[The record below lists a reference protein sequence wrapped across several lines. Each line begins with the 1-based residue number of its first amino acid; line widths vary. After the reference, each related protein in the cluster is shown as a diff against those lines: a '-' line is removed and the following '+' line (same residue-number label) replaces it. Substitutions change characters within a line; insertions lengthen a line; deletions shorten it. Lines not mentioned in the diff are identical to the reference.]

1 MMMNELKMTEI
12 KTLSWTE
19 LEMLVNDLK
28 KKHTNKLLTD
38 VETKILKGIFDDKK
52 YADLAE
58 EIRQEE
64 QSIKNAAYDLFK
76 ILSEQTGEKIGK
88 SNLIT
93 ALARYRDNSQ
103 TFDHNNKPQTQQSNK
118 VLELVIE
125 VGIDDLTP
133 EKIDKI
139 NNLIQKIARDNTIK
153 PIMKLKGS
161 IRLFLEGS
169 EDGLQ
174 RLADLHQS
182 GELQAL
188 LNELKSDDIP
198 EIIVKKAEFTTDAK
212 VIEKD
217 ELIKAIRE
225 GTIDKTTLRF
235 VDLSGA
241 ILIGAILSEANLR
254 GANLKGAD
262 LRRAFLRKANLSGA
276 DLRGAILSGANL
288 SGADLR
294 GADLRRAFLSE
305 ADLSGADLR
314 GAKLWGANLSGAI
327 KVLELVIEVGI
338 DDLTPEKIDKINN
351 LIQKIARDETIKPI
365 MKPKGSIRL
374 FLEGSEDGLQRLADL
389 HQSGELQALLNELK
403 SDDIPEII
411 VKKAEFTTDAKVIEK
426 DELIKAIREGT
437 IDKTTLRFV
446 DLSGA
451 ILIGAILSEANLRG
465 ANLSDAI
472 LSDAILSD
480 ANLRWANLR
489 GANLIEANLIE
500 ANLSGADLS
509 GADLRKANLSD
520 AILIEANLSGAN
532 LSGAKLREADLRKAN
547 LSGAD
552 LWGANLIEAD
562 LRGAFLSEANLSEAI
577 LSGAKVENAIFIG
590 ATGITP
596 EQKQDLIRRGAIFG
610 DTSNDRSKVLV

>member
-19 LEMLVNDLK
+19 LERLVNDLK
-28 KKHTNKLLTD
+28 KKHTKKGLTD
-38 VETKILKGIFDDKK
+38 VETKILKGIFEDKK
-52 YADLAE
+52 YADLTE
-58 EIRQEE
+58 EIGQEE
-64 QSIKNAAYDLFK
+64 QSIKNAASSLFK
-76 ILSEQTGEKIGK
+76 ILSEQTGEKIGSK
-88 SNLIT
+88 NLIT

-103 TFDHNNKPQTQQSNK
+103 TFDHNNKPQPQQSDR

-212 VIEKD
+212 VIEKA

-225 GTIDKTTLRF
+225 GTIDKKTLQQ

-241 ILIGAILSEANLR
+241 FLSGADLRGANLIGANLKGANLR
-254 GANLKGAD
+254 GANLSDAD
-262 LRRAFLRKANLSGA
+262 LRGANLSDADLRGANLRGANLSDA

-288 SGADLR
+288 R
-294 GADLRRAFLSE
+294 
-305 ADLSGADLR
+305 
-314 GAKLWGANLSGAI
+314 GANLS
-327 KVLELVIEVGI
+327 V
-338 DDLTPEKIDKINN
+338 
-351 LIQKIARDETIKPI
+351 
-365 MKPKGSIRL
+365 
-374 FLEGSEDGLQRLADL
+374 ADL
-389 HQSGELQALLNELK
+389 
-403 SDDIPEII
+403 I
-411 VKKAEFTTDAKVIEK
+411 
-426 DELIKAIREGT
+426 
-437 IDKTTLRFV
+437 
-446 DLSGA
+446 
-451 ILIGAILSEANLRG
+451 G
-465 ANLSDAI
+465 ANLSDADLRGAFLSGANLSRAN
-472 LSDAILSD
+472 LSDADLSD
-480 ANLRWANLR
+480 ADLSDADLSRAILSGAILSGAILSKANLSDADLRGAILSWAILSWANLR
-489 GANLIEANLIE
+489 GAN
-500 ANLSGADLS
+500 
-509 GADLRKANLSD
+509 
-520 AILIEANLSGAN
+520 
-532 LSGAKLREADLRKAN
+532 
-547 LSGAD
+547 
-552 LWGANLIEAD
+552 
-562 LRGAFLSEANLSEAI
+562 LSEANLSEAI
-577 LSGAKVENAIFIG
+577 LSGANLSWANLRGANLSGADLSGADLSGAEVENAIFIN
-590 ATGITP
+590 ATAITP

>member
-1 MMMNELKMTEI
+1 MINELKMTEI
-12 KTLSWTE
+12 KPLSWTE

-93 ALARYRDNSQ
+93 ALARWYRDNSQ

-118 VLELVIE
+118 VLELVME

-174 RLADLHQS
+174 SLADLHQS
-182 GELQAL
+182 GELQAR

-198 EIIVKKAEFTTDAK
+198 EIIVTKAEFTTDAK
-212 VIEKD
+212 VIEKA

-225 GTIDKTTLRF
+225 GTIDKTTLQQ
-235 VDLSGA
+235 VDL
-241 ILIGAILSEANLR
+241 R
-254 GANLKGAD
+254 
-262 LRRAFLRKANLSGA
+262 
-276 DLRGAILSGANL
+276 
-288 SGADLR
+288 GADLR
-294 GADLRRAFLSE
+294 GADLIWAFLS
-305 ADLSGADLR
+305 
-314 GAKLWGANLSGAI
+314 
-327 KVLELVIEVGI
+327 
-338 DDLTPEKIDKINN
+338 
-351 LIQKIARDETIKPI
+351 
-365 MKPKGSIRL
+365 
-374 FLEGSEDGLQRLADL
+374 
-389 HQSGELQALLNELK
+389 
-403 SDDIPEII
+403 
-411 VKKAEFTTDAKVIEK
+411 
-426 DELIKAIREGT
+426 
-437 IDKTTLRFV
+437 
-446 DLSGA
+446 
-451 ILIGAILSEANLRG
+451 
-465 ANLSDAI
+465 
-472 LSDAILSD
+472 
-480 ANLRWANLR
+480 
-489 GANLIEANLIE
+489 
-500 ANLSGADLS
+500 
-509 GADLRKANLSD
+509 
-520 AILIEANLSGAN
+520 EANLSGAN
-532 LSGAKLREADLRKAN
+532 LSDANLRGADLRGADLSGAILRRAFLSGAILSDAN

-552 LWGANLIEAD
+552 LSD
-562 LRGAFLSEANLSEAI
+562 ANLSAAEV
-577 LSGAKVENAIFIG
+577 KKAIFID

-610 DTSNDRSKVLV
+610 DTSNEASKEINNKLIESIKKPNLPQPIFERTNQKEADLSGAFLRGAKLRGYILSAAILKRADLRGANLIEADLSAAILIEANLSDAKLSGANLRGAILIEADLSKADLSGADLSGANLSGADLRRADLSDANLSAAEVKNAIFIDATGITPEQKQDLIRRGAIFGDNSNDRSKVLV

>member
-1 MMMNELKMTEI
+1 MMINELKMTEI
-12 KTLSWTE
+12 KPPSWTE

-93 ALARYRDNSQ
+93 ALARWYRDNSQ

-198 EIIVKKAEFTTDAK
+198 EIVVTKAEFTTDAK
-212 VIEKD
+212 VIEKA

-225 GTIDKTTLRF
+225 GTIDKTTLQQ
-235 VDLSGA
+235 VDLSGAILRGA
-241 ILIGAILSEANLR
+241 ILIGAILR
-254 GANLKGAD
+254 G
-262 LRRAFLRKANLSGA
+262 ANLSGA
-276 DLRGAILSGANL
+276 NLSDAILRGAILSRAFL
-288 SGADLR
+288 SG
-294 GADLRRAFLSE
+294 AFLSE
-305 ADLSGADLR
+305 ADLSGADL
-314 GAKLWGANLSGAI
+314 SG
-327 KVLELVIEVGI
+327 
-338 DDLTPEKIDKINN
+338 
-351 LIQKIARDETIKPI
+351 
-365 MKPKGSIRL
+365 
-374 FLEGSEDGLQRLADL
+374 
-389 HQSGELQALLNELK
+389 
-403 SDDIPEII
+403 
-411 VKKAEFTTDAKVIEK
+411 
-426 DELIKAIREGT
+426 
-437 IDKTTLRFV
+437 
-446 DLSGA
+446 
-451 ILIGAILSEANLRG
+451 ANLRG
-465 ANLSDAI
+465 ANLSEAD
-472 LSDAILSD
+472 LSEADLSEADLSEADLSGANLID
-480 ANLRWANLR
+480 ANLRRANLIKANLR
-489 GANLIEANLIE
+489 RANLIEAI
-500 ANLSGADLS
+500 LSEADLS
-509 GADLRKANLSD
+509 GANLRRANLIK
-520 AILIEANLSGAN
+520 AILIEAI
-532 LSGAKLREADLRKAN
+532 
-547 LSGAD
+547 
-552 LWGANLIEAD
+552 LIEAD
-562 LRGAFLSEANLSEAI
+562 LRGADLRWANLSEADI
-577 LSGAKVENAIFIG
+577 ENAIFID

>member
-28 KKHTNKLLTD
+28 KKHTNKGLTD
-38 VETKILKGIFDDKK
+38 LETTILRGIFDDKT
-52 YADLAE
+52 YRDLAE

-88 SNLIT
+88 TNLIT

-103 TFDHNNKPQTQQSNK
+103 TFDHNNKPQSQQSDR

-125 VGIDDLTP
+125 VDIDDLTP

-198 EIIVKKAEFTTDAK
+198 EIIVTKAEFTTDAK
-212 VIEKD
+212 VIEKA

-225 GTIDKTTLRF
+225 GTIDKTTLQQ

-241 ILIGAILSEANLR
+241 FLSGANLR
-254 GANLKGAD
+254 GAILRGAI
-262 LRRAFLRKANLSGA
+262 
-276 DLRGAILSGANL
+276 LRGAILSWANLSWANLSGANLSKAFLWTAKLSWAYLWGANL
-288 SGADLR
+288 SGAN
-294 GADLRRAFLSE
+294 LSE
-305 ADLSGADLR
+305 ADLSGA
-314 GAKLWGANLSGAI
+314 NLS
-327 KVLELVIEVGI
+327 E
-338 DDLTPEKIDKINN
+338 
-351 LIQKIARDETIKPI
+351 
-365 MKPKGSIRL
+365 
-374 FLEGSEDGLQRLADL
+374 
-389 HQSGELQALLNELK
+389 
-403 SDDIPEII
+403 
-411 VKKAEFTTDAKVIEK
+411 
-426 DELIKAIREGT
+426 
-437 IDKTTLRFV
+437 
-446 DLSGA
+446 
-451 ILIGAILSEANLRG
+451 
-465 ANLSDAI
+465 
-472 LSDAILSD
+472 
-480 ANLRWANLR
+480 
-489 GANLIEANLIE
+489 
-500 ANLSGADLS
+500 ADLS
-509 GADLRKANLSD
+509 GANLR
-520 AILIEANLSGAN
+520 G
-532 LSGAKLREADLRKAN
+532 AN

-577 LSGAKVENAIFIG
+577 LSGAKVENAIFID

-610 DTSNDRSKVLV
+610 DNSNDRSKVLV

>member
-1 MMMNELKMTEI
+1 MMINELKMTEI
-12 KTLSWTE
+12 KPLSWTE

-28 KKHTNKLLTD
+28 KEHTNKGLTD
-38 VETKILKGIFDDKK
+38 VETKILKCIFDDKT
-52 YADLAE
+52 YRDLAE

-93 ALARYRDNSQ
+93 ALARYRDNYQ
-103 TFDHNNKPQTQQSNK
+103 TFDHNNKPQPQQSNK

-198 EIIVKKAEFTTDAK
+198 EIVVKKAEFTTDAK
-212 VIEKD
+212 VIEKA

-225 GTIDKTTLRF
+225 GTIDETTLRF

-241 ILIGAILSEANLR
+241 NLSGANLKEANLSGAILRGAKLIQAILSGAILRRADLSWAILSGADLSWANLSEANLSE
-254 GANLKGAD
+254 
-262 LRRAFLRKANLSGA
+262 ANLSGA
-276 DLRGAILSGANL
+276 YLRGAILS
-288 SGADLR
+288 
-294 GADLRRAFLSE
+294 
-305 ADLSGADLR
+305 
-314 GAKLWGANLSGAI
+314 
-327 KVLELVIEVGI
+327 
-338 DDLTPEKIDKINN
+338 
-351 LIQKIARDETIKPI
+351 
-365 MKPKGSIRL
+365 
-374 FLEGSEDGLQRLADL
+374 
-389 HQSGELQALLNELK
+389 
-403 SDDIPEII
+403 
-411 VKKAEFTTDAKVIEK
+411 
-426 DELIKAIREGT
+426 
-437 IDKTTLRFV
+437 
-446 DLSGA
+446 
-451 ILIGAILSEANLRG
+451 
-465 ANLSDAI
+465 
-472 LSDAILSD
+472 
-480 ANLRWANLR
+480 
-489 GANLIEANLIE
+489 E

-509 GADLRKANLSD
+509 WANLSEAYLSEAD
-520 AILIEANLSGAN
+520 LSGAILSEADLSGAN
-532 LSGAKLREADLRKAN
+532 LSGAILRKAILRKAILRRAILSGAILRWAILRGAN

-552 LWGANLIEAD
+552 LSKANLSGAILSEAD
-562 LRGAFLSEANLSEAI
+562 LSEADLSEAD
-577 LSGAKVENAIFIG
+577 LSGAKVENAIFID

-610 DTSNDRSKVLV
+610 DNSNDRSKVLV

>member
-1 MMMNELKMTEI
+1 MMINELKMTEI

-28 KKHTNKLLTD
+28 KKHTNKGLTD
-38 VETKILKGIFDDKK
+38 VETKILKGIFDDKT
-52 YADLAE
+52 YRDLAE

-76 ILSEQTGEKIGK
+76 ILSEQMGEKIGK

-198 EIIVKKAEFTTDAK
+198 EIVVKKAEFTTDAK
-212 VIEKD
+212 VIEKA

-225 GTIDKTTLRF
+225 GTINKKTLQQ

-241 ILIGAILSEANLR
+241 ILRRVGLRRADLR
-254 GANLKGAD
+254 GANLRWAD
-262 LRRAFLRKANLSGA
+262 LMEANLS
-276 DLRGAILSGANL
+276 
-288 SGADLR
+288 
-294 GADLRRAFLSE
+294 
-305 ADLSGADLR
+305 
-314 GAKLWGANLSGAI
+314 
-327 KVLELVIEVGI
+327 
-338 DDLTPEKIDKINN
+338 
-351 LIQKIARDETIKPI
+351 
-365 MKPKGSIRL
+365 
-374 FLEGSEDGLQRLADL
+374 
-389 HQSGELQALLNELK
+389 
-403 SDDIPEII
+403 
-411 VKKAEFTTDAKVIEK
+411 
-426 DELIKAIREGT
+426 
-437 IDKTTLRFV
+437 
-446 DLSGA
+446 
-451 ILIGAILSEANLRG
+451 
-465 ANLSDAI
+465 
-472 LSDAILSD
+472 
-480 ANLRWANLR
+480 
-489 GANLIEANLIE
+489 GANLIEADLSWAIVSE
-500 ANLSGADLS
+500 AILSEAILSGAKLSGANLREANLS
-509 GADLRKANLSD
+509 GADLRKANLSGANLWG
-520 AILIEANLSGAN
+520 AILIEANLRGVNLSGANLRGVNLSGVNLSGAILRGANLSGAN
-532 LSGAKLREADLRKAN
+532 LSGAD
-547 LSGAD
+547 
-552 LWGANLIEAD
+552 I
-562 LRGAFLSEANLSEAI
+562 
-577 LSGAKVENAIFIG
+577 ENAIFID

-610 DTSNDRSKVLV
+610 DNSNDRSKVLV

>member
-1 MMMNELKMTEI
+1 MMINELKMTEI

-28 KKHTNKLLTD
+28 KKHTNKGLTD
-38 VETKILKGIFDDKK
+38 LETKILKGIFDDKK

-64 QSIKNAAYDLFK
+64 QSIKNAAHKLWK
-76 ILSEQTGEKIGK
+76 ILSEQMGEKID
-88 SNLIT
+88 SNNLIT

-103 TFDHNNKPQTQQSNK
+103 TFDHNNKPQTQQSDK
-118 VLELVIE
+118 VFELVIE
-125 VGIDDLTP
+125 VGIDELTP
-133 EKIDKI
+133 ENNDKI
-139 NNLIQKIARDNTIK
+139 ISFLQKIARDNTIK

-212 VIEKD
+212 VIEKA

-225 GTIDKTTLRF
+225 GTIDETTLRF

-241 ILIGAILSEANLR
+241 ILIE
-254 GANLKGAD
+254 AD
-262 LRRAFLRKANLSGA
+262 LSWAN
-276 DLRGAILSGANL
+276 
-288 SGADLR
+288 
-294 GADLRRAFLSE
+294 LSE
-305 ADLSGADLR
+305 ADLSGA
-314 GAKLWGANLSGAI
+314 NLS
-327 KVLELVIEVGI
+327 E
-338 DDLTPEKIDKINN
+338 
-351 LIQKIARDETIKPI
+351 
-365 MKPKGSIRL
+365 
-374 FLEGSEDGLQRLADL
+374 
-389 HQSGELQALLNELK
+389 
-403 SDDIPEII
+403 
-411 VKKAEFTTDAKVIEK
+411 
-426 DELIKAIREGT
+426 
-437 IDKTTLRFV
+437 
-446 DLSGA
+446 
-451 ILIGAILSEANLRG
+451 AILSEADLSEAILWTAKLSWAHLWGADLSGANLSEADLSEADLSEADLSEAILRG
-465 ANLSDAI
+465 ANLSEAD
-472 LSDAILSD
+472 LS
-480 ANLRWANLR
+480 WANLR
-489 GANLIEANLIE
+489 GANLIQANLRG
-500 ANLSGADLS
+500 ANLS
-509 GADLRKANLSD
+509 N
-520 AILIEANLSGAN
+520 AILWTAKLSWAYLWGANLSGAN
-532 LSGAKLREADLRKAN
+532 LSEADLSGANLSEADLSGANLRGAN

-552 LWGANLIEAD
+552 LWRANLIEAD

-610 DTSNDRSKVLV
+610 DNSNDRSKVLV

>member
-12 KTLSWTE
+12 KTLSWAE

-28 KKHTNKLLTD
+28 KEHTNKGLTD
-38 VETKILKGIFDDKK
+38 LETKILRGIFEDKT
-52 YADLAE
+52 YRDLAE

-64 QSIKNAAYDLFK
+64 QSIKNAASSLFK
-76 ILSEQTGEKIGK
+76 ILSEQTGEKIEK

-103 TFDHNNKPQTQQSNK
+103 TFDHNNKPQPQQSNK

-198 EIIVKKAEFTTDAK
+198 EIVVKKAEFTTDAK
-212 VIEKD
+212 VIEKA

-225 GTIDKTTLRF
+225 GTIDETTLRF
-235 VDLSGA
+235 VDLSGANLSGANLKEANLSGAILRGAKLIQAILSGAILRRAILSGAILSEADLRRADLSGAILSGADLSGA
-241 ILIGAILSEANLR
+241 ILIGAILIGANLR
-254 GANLKGAD
+254 GANLRG
-262 LRRAFLRKANLSGA
+262 ANLSEAYLSGAILSEA
-276 DLRGAILSGANL
+276 DLSWANLSEAYLSEADLSGAILSEADLSGANL
-288 SGADLR
+288 SGAILR
-294 GADLRRAFLSE
+294 KAILRKAILRRA
-305 ADLSGADLR
+305 
-314 GAKLWGANLSGAI
+314 I
-327 KVLELVIEVGI
+327 
-338 DDLTPEKIDKINN
+338 
-351 LIQKIARDETIKPI
+351 
-365 MKPKGSIRL
+365 
-374 FLEGSEDGLQRLADL
+374 
-389 HQSGELQALLNELK
+389 
-403 SDDIPEII
+403 
-411 VKKAEFTTDAKVIEK
+411 
-426 DELIKAIREGT
+426 
-437 IDKTTLRFV
+437 
-446 DLSGA
+446 LSGA
-451 ILIGAILSEANLRG
+451 ILRWAILRG
-465 ANLSDAI
+465 
-472 LSDAILSD
+472 
-480 ANLRWANLR
+480 
-489 GANLIEANLIE
+489 

-509 GADLRKANLSD
+509 
-520 AILIEANLSGAN
+520 
-532 LSGAKLREADLRKAN
+532 KAN
-547 LSGAD
+547 LSGAI
-552 LWGANLIEAD
+552 LSEAD
-562 LRGAFLSEANLSEAI
+562 LSEADLSEAD
-577 LSGAKVENAIFIG
+577 LSGAKVENAIFID

-610 DTSNDRSKVLV
+610 DNSNDRSKVLV